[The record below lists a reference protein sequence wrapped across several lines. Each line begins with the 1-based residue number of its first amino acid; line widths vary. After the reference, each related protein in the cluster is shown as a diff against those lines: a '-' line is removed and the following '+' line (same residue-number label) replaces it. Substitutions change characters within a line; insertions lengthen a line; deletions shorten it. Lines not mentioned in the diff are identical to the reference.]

1 MKFVCV
7 LFTITISFIKCDE
20 LYVNESSSTTG
31 NDVVVEEYSD
41 KPMLTFEGAAIDS
54 LSSSSSKS
62 KVDVLSAVFKKNIDK
77 LKSKHKR
84 LDIIFLID
92 SSSSVGKVNFE
103 SELKFVK
110 KLLSDFPVSY
120 EYTRVAIV
128 TFSSQA
134 KIIRHVDQISRAS
147 EMNDKCLLL
156 NHQINTIGFS
166 GGGTHTYG
174 AFEEAKKIFESG
186 RVGSKKLIFLVTDG
200 FSNGRDPVPLA
211 NELKQD
217 NITIYTIGI
226 QSGNYEELYN
236 ISSSPGQVHSYLLDS
251 FDQFESLARKALHA
265 DYKVGETIRVHERFC
280 SDLCVDGATN
290 STEDDCCDKNAEC
303 SCDTNSG
310 HYKCLC
316 KRGFFGSGLK
326 NSCQGKFI
334 K

>member
-1 MKFVCV
+1 MSSMFMKHMILVVCFIV
-7 LFTITISFIKCDE
+7 TTTMISFIKCENGTLSAAARIIGD
-20 LYVNESSSTTG
+20 
-31 NDVVVEEYSD
+31 NDVVDEYTEPMFNEGD
-41 KPMLTFEGAAIDS
+41 KPVLTFEGGKIDS
-54 LSSSSSKS
+54 VVSKS
-62 KVDVLSAVFKKNIDK
+62 KVDLLSAVFKKNIDK

-84 LDIIFLID
+84 LDIVFLID

-103 SELKFVK
+103 SEIKFVK

-134 KIIRHVDQISRAS
+134 KIIRHVDQISKPS
-147 EMNDKCLLL
+147 QINDKCLLL

-174 AFEEAKKIFESG
+174 AFEESKKIFEGG
-186 RVGSKKLIFLVTDG
+186 RLGSKKLIFLVTDG
-200 FSNGRDPVPLA
+200 FSNGRDPVPIA

-251 FDQFESLARKALHA
+251 FSQFESLARKALHA
-265 DYKVGETIRVHERFC
+265 GTFP
-280 SDLCVDGATN
+280 N
-290 STEDDCCDKNAEC
+290 P
-303 SCDTNSG
+303 
-310 HYKCLC
+310 
-316 KRGFFGSGLK
+316 
-326 NSCQGKFI
+326 
-334 K
+334 